1 MTEDVV
7 SGVMSIHRTNF
18 SSYQVELKPVSLDEV
33 ALHTKPM
40 DDKCINAQGNFVI
53 DEYIKY
59 IKPLVG
65 EFLNYSELNFIK
77 HK

>member
-1 MTEDVV
+1 MV
-7 SGVMSIHRTNF
+7 SIHRV
-18 SSYQVELKPVSLDEV
+18 SSSPYKIELSTLSLDKV
-33 ALHTKPM
+33 AVKIKPM
-40 DDKCINAQGNFVI
+40 DDKYINARGNFVT

-65 EFLNYSELNFIK
+65 ELPNYSELNFIK